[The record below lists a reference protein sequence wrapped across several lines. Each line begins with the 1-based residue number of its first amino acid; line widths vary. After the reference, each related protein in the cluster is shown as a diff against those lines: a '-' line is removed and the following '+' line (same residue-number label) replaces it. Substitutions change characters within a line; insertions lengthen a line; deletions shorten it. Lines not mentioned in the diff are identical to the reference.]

1 MREKNTL
8 HCYCCGDA
16 YERGHFKCCAPPS
29 GMASHTWLEQFC
41 VKCGTPTR
49 RNCPKEAKPPATIE
63 QFDNIA
69 KIAERFMNGDPEP
82 ERKAAKREW
91 TPYAAEREAGA
102 EE

>member
-1 MREKNTL
+1 
-8 HCYCCGDA
+8 
-16 YERGHFKCCAPPS
+16 
-29 GMASHTWLEQFC
+29 MASHTWLEQFC
-41 VKCGTPTR
+41 VKCGTSTR
-49 RNCPKEAKPPATIE
+49 RKCPRHCTCPKEEKPPATTE

-102 EE
+102 DDE